1 MVVELDTVPGHFPPA
16 EAVLKR
22 LPVPLVGGMLVGRPA
37 GWSYMERPLRERNR
51 ADSQLMVGCNASV
64 ATGEPQTST
73 SMSTICNNL
82 IGQAEARLIFIHS

>member
-37 GWSYMERPLRERNR
+37 GWSYMERPLREERKR
-51 ADSQLMVGCNASV
+51 ADYHCWMDV
-64 ATGEPQTST
+64 
-73 SMSTICNNL
+73 
-82 IGQAEARLIFIHS
+82 